1 MLQLSSALLSHNA
14 HASRQRQLLPSRVVL
29 LGPEGATTRA
39 LGARVAERLG
49 LPFHA
54 ALEVSSAAQD
64 EEVMW
69 RELGR
74 DAASAG
80 ARVIEGWHPNNLA
93 LAEQR
98 SPRVAALYR
107 ERLAALPRE
116 NVVIQPLA
124 AGSSSL
130 TQRSLAIARR
140 LGFFIL
146 SPLDLA
152 WDEVEE
158 LAELVSRRVR
168 SWEKTRRLYA
178 FDTTPT

>member
-1 MLQLSSALLSHNA
+1 MLQLTSALLSHNA
-14 HASRQRQLLPSRVVL
+14 HVSRQRALLPPRVVL
-29 LGPEGATTRA
+29 LGPEGEATRA
-39 LGARVAERLG
+39 LGGQVAERLG

-54 ALEVSSAAQD
+54 ALEGLDAALD

-80 ARVIEGWHPNNLA
+80 ARVIEGWHVGNLA
-93 LAEQR
+93 LIEQR
-98 SPRVAALYR
+98 NPCVAARYR

-146 SPLDLA
+146 SPL
-152 WDEVEE
+152 EVEQDATE
-158 LAELVSRRVR
+158 ALAELVSRRVR

-178 FDTTPT
+178 LDTIPT